1 MSELLDNWTIE
12 DAHPV
17 WKFEV
22 EISRDDHS
30 GRPEKHGDVYDAE
43 LIADAIMK
51 DPNGTEKEAKEA
63 ARWARM
69 AVAMWEADHWTFAN
83 VDVKA
88 VHRDS
93 GRIFGKASTGG
104 CDYGKLPGGEGDT
117 GPTHTDNRDYVRS
130 AWVDDLISEAVD
142 VADAALKEAEVAR
155 AQEIESNAALIA
167 EHTGADMANA
177 RAAALALKG
186 RTA

>member
-1 MSELLDNWTIE
+1 MSEMLDDWIIE

-22 EISRDDHS
+22 EITRDETA
-30 GRPEKHGDVYDAE
+30 GRPEKHGDMYDAE

-63 ARWARM
+63 SRWART
-69 AVAMWEADHWTFAN
+69 AVAMWEAGRWTFAN
-83 VDVKA
+83 IDVKA

-93 GRIFGKASTGG
+93 GRIFGEASVGG
-104 CDYGKLPGGEGDT
+104 CDYGTLPGREGDT
-117 GPTHTDNRDYVRS
+117 GPTHTGKRDYVRS
-130 AWVDDLISEAVD
+130 AWVDDLIAEAVG
-142 VADAALKEAEVAR
+142 VADVTLK
-155 AQEIESNAALIA
+155 EIESNAALIA

-177 RAAALALKG
+177 RAAALTLKG